1 MPKITPHKGGR
12 TTRPTIRL
20 TDSTLQEMDSQINQ
34 TGAKSRAD
42 YITAL
47 VHDAKGKTKRLTE
60 IIQKLFGK
68 GE

>member
-12 TTRPTIRL
+12 TADLRIRL
-20 TDSTLQEMDSQINQ
+20 TDATRQELDSQINQ

-47 VHDAKGKTKRLTE
+47 VHDARGRTKRLTE

-68 GE
+68 VE